1 MIIGID
7 FGTRFSCVAFMNG
20 LIPVTDYIN
29 DPNKTGIP
37 TIFMYSRNLNKEL
50 YGYECLS
57 AEAAM
62 NSADVIQNMKRTIRE
77 NPNNLNATVMSGGKN
92 YTIKDI
98 VRKYL
103 MYLIAQ
109 AKSAAIQSGEFS
121 NTNIEWVTI
130 TVPVGIAEGQ
140 MTATDYNKLLVDTI
154 TEITGLSENKVSVLE
169 EPVSAAI
176 SYLYSENIRKEYS
189 NKQTILVFDLG
200 GGTLDVT
207 IVEHNPT
214 TMEYAIKAKEGDLK
228 LGGNNWDEA
237 LSNAVLSKV
246 GISGSFGAAEEES
259 RFKNSII
266 RLKHDLT
273 GNEESIVVFKYNGST
288 KFADFTRLEFER
300 TTKNLLDRA
309 IAVTKKT
316 ISSFSGG
323 LSGIDKIILVGGSS
337 NMPQIRKRMLTE
349 FALLGE
355 VNIVTHDPSKAIA
368 KGAAIYAIKLSFN
381 PNPNVT
387 VTGGVGAVRDIATHT
402 YGFNSRRSSDGKNM
416 IYNLLFKG
424 TKFDSAGKIV
434 VKSDTS
440 FVACEDSQ
448 TKVSWTV
455 YESNEKK
462 RTGDNANWMEYGSN
476 ENQNGMKVTVAIPP
490 EYLGKASQYPC
501 WVTFSLDQRTGIL
514 EIIVTDRDGKR
525 VGYDKKQV

>member
-7 FGTRFSCVAFMNG
+7 FGTCFSCVAFMNG
-20 LIPVTDYIN
+20 AIPVTDYIK

-37 TIFMYSRNLNKEL
+37 TIFMYSRSLNKEL

-62 NSADVIQNMKRTIRE
+62 NSADVIRNMKRTIRE
-77 NPNNLNATVMSGGKN
+77 NPNNLNATVMSGGKS

-103 MYLIAQ
+103 MYLVAQ

-121 NTNIEWVTI
+121 NTNIEGVTI
-130 TVPVGIAEGQ
+130 TAPVGIAEGQ

-154 TEITGLSENKVSVLE
+154 TEITGLSKNKVSVLQ

-176 SYLYSENIRKEYS
+176 SYLYSENIKKKYS

-214 TMEYAIKAKEGDLK
+214 TMEYVIKAKEGDLK

-237 LSNAVLSKV
+237 LSNAVLNRV
-246 GISGSFGAAEEES
+246 GIAGSFSAAEEKS
-259 RFKNSII
+259 RFQNSII

-273 GNEESIVVFKYNGST
+273 DNEESTIVFKYNGST
-288 KFADFTRLEFER
+288 KFADFTRAEFER
-300 TTKNLLDRA
+300 TTRNLLDRA
-309 IAVTKKT
+309 VVVTKKA

-337 NMPQIRKRMLTE
+337 NMPQIRKRMLSE
-349 FALLGE
+349 FSSLGAA
-355 VNIVTHDPSKAIA
+355 NIITHDPSKAIA
-368 KGAAIYAIKLSFN
+368 KGAAIYSKMIVVK
-381 PNPNVT
+381 
-387 VTGGVGAVRDIATHT
+387 DIATHT
-402 YGFNSRRSSDGKNM
+402 YGFNCRRSSDKKDM

-424 TKFDSAGKIV
+424 TPFGSDGKIV
-434 VKSDTS
+434 VKSDTD
-440 FVACEDSQ
+440 FVAVEDSQ
-448 TKVSWTV
+448 TVVEWVV
-455 YESNEKK
+455 YESDGK
-462 RTGDNANWMEYGSN
+462 RGVGEDANWMEYGSN
-476 ENQNGMKVTVAIPP
+476 ENKNGMRVTVHIPP
-490 EYLGKASQYPC
+490 EYLGKARSYSH
-501 WVTFSLDQRTGIL
+501 WVTFSLDVNGIL
-514 EIIVTDRDGKR
+514 EIIITDKNGNRI
-525 VGYDKKQV
+525 GYDKKQI

>member
-20 LIPVTDYIN
+20 FIPVTDYIK

-50 YGYECLS
+50 YGYECLL

-62 NSADVIQNMKRTIRE
+62 NSADVIRNMKRTIRE
-77 NPNNLNATVMSGGKN
+77 NPNNLNAAVMSGGRS

-103 MYLIAQ
+103 MYLVAQ

-121 NTNIEWVTI
+121 NAIIEGVTI
-130 TVPVGIAEGQ
+130 TAPVGIAEGQ

-154 TEITGLSENKVSVLE
+154 TEITGLPKSKVSILQ

-176 SYLYSENIRKEYS
+176 SYLYSENIRRKYN

-207 IVEHNPT
+207 IVEHDPT
-214 TMEYAIKAKEGDLK
+214 TMEYVIKAKEGDLK

-246 GISGSFGAAEEES
+246 GISGSFGAAEEKS
-259 RFKNSII
+259 RFQNSII

-273 GNEESIVVFKYNGST
+273 DNEESTIVFKYNGST
-288 KFADFTRLEFER
+288 KFADFTRSEFER

-309 IAVTKKT
+309 IAVTKKA
-316 ISSFSGG
+316 ISSFSDG
-323 LSGIDKIILVGGSS
+323 LSGINKIILVGGSS
-337 NMPQIRKRMLTE
+337 NMPQIRKRMLSE
-349 FALLGE
+349 FSSLGE
-355 VNIVTHDPSKAIA
+355 ANIITHDPSKAIA
-368 KGAAIYAIKLSFN
+368 KGAAVYSKMEALRPVSGTNSQKI
-381 PNPNVT
+381 V
-387 VTGGVGAVRDIATHT
+387 VRDIATHT
-402 YGFNSRRSSDGKNM
+402 YGFNCQRSSDKKDM

-424 TKFDSAGKIV
+424 TPFGPDGKIV

-440 FVACEDSQ
+440 FIAIDDSQ
-448 TKVSWTV
+448 TVVEWVV
-455 YESNEKK
+455 YESDGKK
-462 RTGDNANWMEYGSN
+462 GVGENANWMEYGSN
-476 ENQNGMKVTVAIPP
+476 ENKNGMRVTVHIPP
-490 EYLGKASQYPC
+490 EFLGKARSYSH
-501 WVTFSLDQRTGIL
+501 WVTFSLDVNGIL
-514 EIIVTDRDGKR
+514 EIIITDKNGNRI
-525 VGYDKKQV
+525 GYDKKQI